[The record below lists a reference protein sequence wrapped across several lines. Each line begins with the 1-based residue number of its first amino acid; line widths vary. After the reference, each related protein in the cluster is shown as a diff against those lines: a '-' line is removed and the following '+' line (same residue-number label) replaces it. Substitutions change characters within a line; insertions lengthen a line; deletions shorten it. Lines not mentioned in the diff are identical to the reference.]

1 VNKDLVVMSDNSN
14 KELSKLKPMLNNPLQ
29 WEAFNKYLDSIIYQQ
44 QIALEQSDNQI
55 LMHRSQGAISALRRL
70 KQIRDIAN
78 GK

>member
-1 VNKDLVVMSDNSN
+1 
-14 KELSKLKPMLNNPLQ
+14 MLNNPLQ

-55 LMHRSQGAISALRRL
+55 LMHRSQGATSALRRL
-70 KQIRDIAN
+70 KQIRDIVN

>member
-1 VNKDLVVMSDNSN
+1 
-14 KELSKLKPMLNNPLQ
+14 MLNNPLQ

-55 LMHRSQGAISALRRL
+55 LMHRAQGAISALRRL

>member
-1 VNKDLVVMSDNSN
+1 
-14 KELSKLKPMLNNPLQ
+14 MLNNPLQ
-29 WEAFNKYLDSIIYQQ
+29 WEAFNKYLDSVIYQQ

-55 LMHRSQGAISALRRL
+55 LMHRSQGAIRALRRL